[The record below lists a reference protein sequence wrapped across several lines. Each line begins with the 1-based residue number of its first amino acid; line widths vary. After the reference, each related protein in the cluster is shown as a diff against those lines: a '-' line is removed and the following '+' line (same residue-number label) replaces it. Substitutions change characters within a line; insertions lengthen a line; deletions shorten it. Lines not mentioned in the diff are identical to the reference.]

1 MKRTVK
7 GVEKG
12 SLVVTGGV
20 GRGVVGEGKEGEI
33 RGSTVLFFSGA
44 QMGFLYKHD
53 ESCSVLFGGCQ

>member
-44 QMGFLYKHD
+44 QMGFFLQARR
-53 ESCSVLFGGCQ
+53 VLLSAFGGCQ